1 MIAVDVDRYRKRYEA
16 ELARA
21 AASERRGQA
30 GTRRSVADGPA
41 GAVARADA
49 IRTGPID
56 EANLA
61 GRVAGLLAT
70 LRDRGEPVAVREAAL
85 QALAALDFLGPRF
98 EPFRADYRQ
107 ALRQVA
113 TDPRRRLRENAL
125 ELLAIE
131 KDPFAQDLLRRG
143 LERPEDALVSDA
155 RALQF

>member
-56 EANLA
+56 EENLA

-70 LRDRGEPVAVREAAL
+70 VREAAL